1 MILPYAD
8 VVLDGVKILAV
19 WLTSAGVG
27 AMLGN
32 FAAVLEGKPADVR
45 AHWRDVGG
53 AVGCA
58 FGFLLMLCA
67 IVDLLE

>member
-1 MILPYAD
+1 MTIFYAD
-8 VVLDGVKILAV
+8 IVLDGVKVLGV

-27 AMLGN
+27 AMIGN
-32 FAAVLEGKPADVR
+32 FAAVLESRSPEER
-45 AHWRDVGG
+45 ANWRDVGG

-67 IVDLLE
+67 IVEATQ

>member
-1 MILPYAD
+1 LIPPSAD
-8 VVLDGVKILAV
+8 IVLTTIGVLGV
-19 WLTSAGVG
+19 WLTSSGVG

-32 FAAVLEGKPADVR
+32 FAAVLERKPPEVR
-45 AHWRDVGG
+45 AHWRDVGA

-67 IVDLLE
+67 IVDLTR